1 MSRLVSWVRSFISVS
16 SEDLDYS
23 SRRKAT
29 TRLCEGYAERRA
41 ESVTK
46 MLC

>member
-1 MSRLVSWVRSFISVS
+1 MRRLVSWVRSFISVS

-29 TRLCEGYAERRA
+29 THLRGSYAERRA
-41 ESVTK
+41 GSVTK

>member
-1 MSRLVSWVRSFISVS
+1 MRRLVSWVRSFISVS

-23 SRRKAT
+23 SRQKAT
-29 TRLCEGYAERRA
+29 TRLFGKHPEHRA
-41 ESVTK
+41 GSMTK

>member
-1 MSRLVSWVRSFISVS
+1 MRRTFGWVRSLISVS

-23 SRRKAT
+23 SRGR
-29 TRLCEGYAERRA
+29 GYNAFVKGQAEHGVA
-41 ESVTK
+41 SVTK

>member
-1 MSRLVSWVRSFISVS
+1 MRRFFSWVRSFISVS

-23 SRRKAT
+23 SREKAT
-29 TRLCEGYAERRA
+29 TRLRGSYAERRVG
-41 ESVTK
+41 SVTK